1 MAFDE
6 SLKSATTEK
15 PKELPQLSP
24 EQIRAI
30 QSRLPEV
37 RQDITRLLGHFD
49 DLRANYPDEFAKVNR
64 KHPKLATGVEA
75 VRGLFDFL
83 GEDNKRLS
91 NEQLIQ
97 AMNEYNLYAHEINSL
112 LQRIDSERK
121 KGRESA
127 LVQAAYGELPF
138 NEAEF
143 TPAQKEELRA
153 FAQELWKELFP
164 ESGVDQFTKWAT
176 DQKDLEGYQK
186 VLLAPANG
194 IESAVMGFI
203 ALFEP
208 KTYKELAA
216 SVESLSGL
224 NYKDWCDLWRGLK
237 FTYEQLPTTDK
248 IAPVLSLICAIAFL
262 MGGSGKIVQMAKK
275 MGYSTKTVGAIRGVF
290 RARTF
295 AHVLEPVGKAVP
307 LGAMLGISLPYI
319 RSETGKS

>member
-1 MAFDE
+1 MTFDE
-6 SLKSATTEK
+6 SLKSETKDK
-15 PKELPQLSP
+15 PKELPQLSL
-24 EQIRAI
+24 EELRAI
-30 QSRLPEV
+30 QARLPEV
-37 RQDITRLLGHFD
+37 RKDITRLLGHFD
-49 DLRANYPDEFAKVNR
+49 ELRTNYPDEFAEVNR
-64 KHPKLATGVEA
+64 KHPNLATNVEA
-75 VRGLFDFL
+75 TRGLFDYL
-83 GEDNKRLS
+83 GAHNEELP
-91 NEQLIQ
+91 NEQLSQ
-97 AMNEYNLYAHEINSL
+97 ALNEYNLYAHQINSL
-112 LQRIDSERK
+112 LRRIEQERK
-121 KGRESA
+121 EGRENTLVSA
-127 LVQAAYGELPF
+127 AHGELPF
-138 NEAEF
+138 NETEF
-143 TPAQKEELRA
+143 TDSVKQELRA

-164 ESGVDQFTKWAT
+164 ESGVDKFTNWAT

-275 MGYSTKTVGAIRGVF
+275 MGYSTKTVGAIQGVF
-290 RARTF
+290 GARTF

-307 LGAMLGISLPYI
+307 LGAMLGITLPYI
-319 RSETGKS
+319 KSGES